1 MKGDFYC
8 IPHFQQLLKSEG
20 FHGEEFKPEQK
31 SNGPLEGDGADPKA
45 QVEESR
51 GQLSRTTNVGETSQ
65 RDVILSPAHT
75 SKLDLEPSGKSGSP
89 RKLKITWPPP
99 KEAQRD
105 CRPNRNVD
113 NTQRLLPAPVN
124 ASELDQSQPFEDN
137 PKEFERKEHFVTSDH
152 IPLGSSVKHGNEDIN
167 GKPEHTMR
175 ELRSSPQA
183 RGDNKD
189 HPSIKELT
197 RVFELGDSGRSIGK
211 NVKQERATETEGD
224 LKGSKEKPSVS
235 SQLKTDE
242 LAQSLKE
249 LSEIFES
256 NASGEVS
263 GKEANC
269 EDPVKNEDKL
279 HLASGPE
286 VRAEQQDLSER
297 RQSFELSDEDRP
309 NEGTVVVDTKPGES
323 PEGLRDKSIEE
334 SLDDGT
340 SCEDRGSLE
349 ESLLTTP
356 ALSPSTLPSSDSQAT
371 SVLSS
376 PHSSEGKDESMSN
389 CDTNSPSEQ
398 TDTSASSASLAV
410 QDPMENG
417 QDCIK
422 STTKGM
428 GEFGET
434 SIEIGQEDED
444 RLTASQDTSDVAEE
458 ALVRDIGVAMSAS
471 SSEDYNSCL
480 DSDISEEMSTVL
492 EDSDEADRDQLQSL
506 DVSHREDEKGIA
518 AETLQIERKETETDE
533 NSEVSRAN
541 QDGVIADEPAE
552 NKEDI
557 KTENPSLNIGE
568 QDTKEQVALDPEVD
582 KTFNSEV
589 DKMMDM
595 TLNPKMAIKNSS
607 NKTTLAKETAK
618 AKGPSKS
625 PLAKLFGFSD
635 SGNAKKTTAEQL
647 KPHKPN
653 SQSASNLEKT
663 QEQKV
668 SHPEKSQEKITFDL
682 EKAQEQK
689 VSDPEKSQEK
699 ITSDLEKSQEEIT
712 FNLEKAQEQKVSDPE
727 KSQEKITSDLEKSQ
741 EKITFDLEKA
751 QEKKVSDPEKSQE
764 QITSDLE
771 KSQEKII
778 SKVEKFQKQG
788 ASDSKKTSKEPEVKE
803 DGSEDLL
810 VLSGSQ
816 TSSEHSTEA
825 SLNTS
830 LTELPIE
837 PTKTTTEQTQPN
849 SVMGKM
855 AGTNAVESR
864 PTGGNVA
871 SDVTDLFDPLSQDPN
886 PGTEPSQQP
895 NSSPNSADLLDFEDR
910 G

>member
-1 MKGDFYC
+1 
-8 IPHFQQLLKSEG
+8 
-20 FHGEEFKPEQK
+20 
-31 SNGPLEGDGADPKA
+31 
-45 QVEESR
+45 
-51 GQLSRTTNVGETSQ
+51 
-65 RDVILSPAHT
+65 
-75 SKLDLEPSGKSGSP
+75 
-89 RKLKITWPPP
+89 
-99 KEAQRD
+99 
-105 CRPNRNVD
+105 
-113 NTQRLLPAPVN
+113 
-124 ASELDQSQPFEDN
+124 
-137 PKEFERKEHFVTSDH
+137 
-152 IPLGSSVKHGNEDIN
+152 
-167 GKPEHTMR
+167 MR

-197 RVFELGDSGRSIGK
+197 RVFELGDSSRSIGK
-211 NVKQERATETEGD
+211 NVKQEMATETEGD

-279 HLASGPE
+279 HLVSGPE

-309 NEGTVVVDTKPGES
+309 NEGTVVVATKPGES

-417 QDCIK
+417 QECIK

-668 SHPEKSQEKITFDL
+668 SHPEKSQEKIIFDL

-699 ITSDLEKSQEEIT
+699 ITSDLEKSQEKITFNLEKAQEQKVSDPEKSQEQITSDLEKSQEKITFDLEEAQEQKVSDLEKSQEKITSDLEKSQEEIT
-712 FNLEKAQEQKVSDPE
+712 FDLEKAQEQKVSDPE